1 MTNKCNNTLES
12 RFYSTRHYIPWP
24 TRTPPPRTLLTPN
37 KSTIGDQVPG
47 FLDYQVDTYTW
58 LVTAQLSGFYIYKLH
73 SMAQPS
79 SFSQLSQKVSEN
91 TSHKYT
97 VSQMTSIE
105 VKQVLSES
113 DYNAPSLTGSPL
125 ATTFTAALSVA
136 GVFLQVSI
144 LYLIAQIRPFFK
156 ALPSS
161 AIQICLFSSLS
172 LSDDLASCMSLC
184 QQFNGPVDIP
194 IRVVNTNRAGGPW
207 NQNLWL
213 LTSLTPRGP
222 KWGVNVS
229 QHPWLQSKRDSQ
241 EPLVGKV
248 GNNMP
253 WCFTH
258 FLVYI
263 AKIHQH
269 QHASSCKYK
278 YLLLQF

>member
-1 MTNKCNNTLES
+1 MVYGVTNTCNNTLES

-24 TRTPPPRTLLTPN
+24 TRTPPRTLLTPN

-58 LVTAQLSGFYIYKLH
+58 LVTAQLSGFYIYRLH
-73 SMAQPS
+73 SMAQAS

-172 LSDDLASCMSLC
+172 L
-184 QQFNGPVDIP
+184 
-194 IRVVNTNRAGGPW
+194 
-207 NQNLWL
+207 
-213 LTSLTPRGP
+213 
-222 KWGVNVS
+222 
-229 QHPWLQSKRDSQ
+229 
-241 EPLVGKV
+241 
-248 GNNMP
+248 
-253 WCFTH
+253 
-258 FLVYI
+258 
-263 AKIHQH
+263 
-269 QHASSCKYK
+269 
-278 YLLLQF
+278 